1 MLQKLRVKGFKSLA
15 DVSVGFPRMSVLF
28 GPNSAGKSN
37 ILDAIQALSRIG
49 TERTLMDALDGR
61 MIRGYALEL
70 FALPEGGISGLSA
83 KSTAQFSIEAE
94 LAIPEGKNG
103 RKGLYRYGV
112 DIEIGYRSGTLTNSG
127 EYLSALSI
135 AGKPKGKPAIEAT
148 HGQLSVRRQSGG
160 GRPRMEQMGLNYAI
174 LSDARLGSPAYKYIE
189 RARTELRDWRAYYL
203 DPRVAMRAEMP
214 PMDVPDIGVFG
225 QYIVPFLYKLK
236 GERPRH
242 FEAVRRTVR
251 TIIPSITALD
261 VDLDTHRGT
270 LDFFIMQDGITFSSR
285 IVSEGTLRVL
295 ALCALSVNPWNG
307 SLLAFEEP
315 ENGVHPRRVELIAK
329 MLTSLA
335 LDHRR
340 QVVVT
345 THSPLFCDA
354 VLKEARSRST
364 DEIGL
369 FNVRRDGAGSM
380 IERFD
385 THGPLFDD
393 PEIAEALKIPAEDHL
408 FESLI
413 LSGFIDE

>member
-1 MLQKLRVKGFKSLA
+1 MLQRLRVRGFKSLT
-15 DVSVGFPRMSVLF
+15 DVTVEFPRMSVLF

-37 ILDAIQALSRIG
+37 LLDSIQALSRIG
-49 TERTLMDALDGR
+49 TQRTLADALDGR
-61 MIRGYALEL
+61 MIRGYAFEL
-70 FALPEGGISGLSA
+70 FALPEGGVSDLTS
-83 KSTAQFSIEAE
+83 KSESRFSIEAD
-94 LAIPEGKNG
+94 LSIPEERGG
-103 RKGLYRYGV
+103 RATQYRYSV
-112 DIEIGYRSGTLTNSG
+112 DVEIGFRSGALANRG
-127 EYLSALSI
+127 EFLCALSK
-135 AGKPKGKPAIEAT
+135 AGKPKGKPAIEPT
-148 HGQLSVRRQSGG
+148 DGQISVRRQSGG
-160 GRPRMEQMGLNYAI
+160 GRPRLEPLGLNYAV
-174 LSDARLGSPAYKYIE
+174 LSDARFASPAYKYIE
-189 RARTELRDWRAYYL
+189 RTRTELRNWRAYYL

-214 PMDVPDIGVFG
+214 PMDVIDIGVFG

-236 GERPRH
+236 GESPRH
-242 FEAVRRTVR
+242 YESVRRTVR
-251 TIIPSITALD
+251 SIIPAISAFD
-261 VDLDTHRGT
+261 VDLDSRGT
-270 LDFFIMQDGITFSSR
+270 LDFFIRQDGITFSSR

-295 ALCALSVNPWNG
+295 ALCALSVNPWDD

-335 LDHRR
+335 LDHHR

-364 DEIGL
+364 EDVGL
-369 FNVRRDGAGSM
+369 FNVRHEGTGSVV
-380 IERFD
+380 EPFD

-393 PEIAEALKIPAEDHL
+393 PEIAKALRMPTEDHL